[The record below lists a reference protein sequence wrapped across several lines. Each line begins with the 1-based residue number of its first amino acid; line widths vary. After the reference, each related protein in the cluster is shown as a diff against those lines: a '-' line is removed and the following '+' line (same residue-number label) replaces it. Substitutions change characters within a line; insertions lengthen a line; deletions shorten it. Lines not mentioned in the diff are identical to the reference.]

1 MFDRR
6 ASRGLAV
13 AVRLAAESGASVE
26 VPSGKLDSVLSVTE
40 QRQQQASDDE
50 GERVRRLRLQTD
62 GRRPPAVNLKE
73 TILLSRKLFE
83 LRDRARHGR

>member
-1 MFDRR
+1 
-6 ASRGLAV
+6 V

-40 QRQQQASDDE
+40 QRQQQVSDDE
-50 GERVRRLRLQTD
+50 GERVRRLRLRTD
-62 GRRPPAVNLKE
+62 GRRPPAVTLKE

-83 LRDRARHGR
+83 PRDLARRGR